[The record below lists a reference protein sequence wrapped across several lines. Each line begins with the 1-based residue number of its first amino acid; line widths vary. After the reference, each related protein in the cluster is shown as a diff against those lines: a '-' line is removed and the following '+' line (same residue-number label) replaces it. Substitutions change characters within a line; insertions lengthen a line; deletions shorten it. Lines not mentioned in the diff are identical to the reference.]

1 MAASESRNVGRGPR
15 VALDGDLDLRRARD
29 IRALLQ
35 DALID
40 RAAVEIDVSGL
51 TGIDVGVLQ
60 LLISARKSAEQHG
73 MKLSLD
79 ARSSTALQAALVSA
93 GLVGPDGKAR
103 TPEEAFWFGGN
114 GSENART

>member
-1 MAASESRNVGRGPR
+1 MPAPESEIVGRGPR

-29 IRALLQ
+29 VRALLQ
-35 DALID
+35 DALAD
-40 RAAVEIDVSGL
+40 RAAVEVDVSGL

-60 LLISARKSAEQHG
+60 LLISARKSAEHNG

-93 GLVGPDGKAR
+93 GLVGPDGNAR
-103 TPEEAFWFGGN
+103 TPEEAFWFGGK
-114 GSENART
+114 GSENGRT